1 MSAVAQLLLSDFCC
15 SSLATTELEVVV
27 GSGFH
32 GETCK
37 ISFFKKAIVVND
49 LSVCVRERE
58 NEGYQR
64 EDFVALLGM
73 MGIPPVSIVYTVG
86 LFFHVI

>member
-1 MSAVAQLLLSDFCC
+1 MLSHNYYFPTSAVRVWQQQNWKWLWVLVFTARLVKSHFL
-15 SSLATTELEVVV
+15 
-27 GSGFH
+27 
-32 GETCK
+32 
-37 ISFFKKAIVVND
+37 KAIVVND